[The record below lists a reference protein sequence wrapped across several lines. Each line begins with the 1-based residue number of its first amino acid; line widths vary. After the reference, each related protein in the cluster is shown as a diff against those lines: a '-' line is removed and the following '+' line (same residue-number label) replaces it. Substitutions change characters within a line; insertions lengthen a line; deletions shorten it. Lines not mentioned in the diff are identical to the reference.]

1 MTSDDVRE
9 KCIEMI
15 NGLLDQ
21 RFQRPIYFSAIA
33 IDGLTIIGSSETV
46 TGAVQSQVATSGP
59 FALHLLPIHVLFVDP
74 TGQVAHGV
82 IDGSGTGLMPRLA
95 LALRPSTQQ
104 KQRSS
109 FQRPK
114 LALAGI
120 IRA

>member
-21 RFQRPIYFSAIA
+21 RLQRPIYFSAIA

-59 FALHLLPIHVLFVDP
+59 FALHLLPINVLFVDP

-82 IDGSGTGLMPRLA
+82 IDGSGTASCRVLPL
-95 LALRPSTQQ
+95 P
-104 KQRSS
+104 
-109 FQRPK
+109 
-114 LALAGI
+114 
-120 IRA
+120 